1 MVNASGAVA
10 WLTCIE
16 VMIGRLYSVKLP
28 SEERADPKSDRCLIG
43 WRPACASRHPY

>member
-16 VMIGRLYSVKLP
+16 VMIGRPYSVKL
-28 SEERADPKSDRCLIG
+28 SGEERADPKSKRRLIE